1 MRCNSCNKFVSYD
14 EPQVTTQDIEVAT
27 DTDTFTVSGSVE
39 VRLICAECG
48 TDLKTAELEF
58 EHEVKVTL
66 PEGKELS
73 DNPTWSES
81 SCEGT
86 SRTEGKGRG
95 MRTYYGFAL
104 TGTIEYHLKDKG
116 AEDADDAEQSVE
128 VAINDDIQ
136 ASSMDEC

>member
-14 EPQVTTQDIEVAT
+14 EPQVEARDIEVAT
-27 DTDTFTVSGSVE
+27 ETDSFTVSGAVE

-48 TDLKTAELEF
+48 GDLKTAELEF
-58 EHEVKVTL
+58 EHVVKVTL
-66 PEGKELS
+66 PEGKELAS
-73 DNPTWSES
+73 NPTWAES

-104 TGTIEYHLKDKG
+104 TGTIEYHLKDK
-116 AEDADDAEQSVE
+116 DADPDDAEQSVE
-128 VAINDDIQ
+128 VDISDDIQ